1 MISTGIKAI
10 GMKMFVLGLEYGQQ
24 ERRLECNIQR
34 KEAGFDGLLIHRGIT
49 PHSKGPTL
57 GDWGS

>member
-1 MISTGIKAI
+1 
-10 GMKMFVLGLEYGQQ
+10 MKMFVLGLEYGQQ